1 VTPARYSSQANTEGE
16 VVSAIEALR
25 KDMAD
30 DSPKVRSIKERRL
43 RILEQRLARFKK
55 GRENVEIIRAQ
66 LETIEDVVKYI
77 HEQSLTLRNPEEIT
91 FQLDTLLTE
100 VEETQLAIEEIEEVF
115 ARPTDLLRDLEAYS
129 SESGEEAGGPA
140 QTRVKE

>member
-1 VTPARYSSQANTEGE
+1 MS
-16 VVSAIEALR
+16 
-25 KDMAD
+25 
-30 DSPKVRSIKERRL
+30 
-43 RILEQRLARFKK
+43 
-55 GRENVEIIRAQ
+55 
-66 LETIEDVVKYI
+66 
-77 HEQSLTLRNPEEIT
+77 NPEEIT

-129 SESGEEAGGPA
+129 SEPGDESTGPE